1 METITGKPVPARL
14 KTWARL
20 VHVYPD
26 AFRWR
31 NYGDR
36 NLFPAADEVVI
47 PFLGTTVM
55 LKRMQHDQRSF
66 YYEIAG
72 TGGLVVEP
80 KWVEYFDTD
89 QLVPSAYVPAEV
101 GKVRD
106 VSDRWFDDPSER
118 RYSVEGMEIVLW

>member
-1 METITGKPVPARL
+1 MAQLR
-14 KTWARL
+14 
-20 VHVYPD
+20 
-26 AFRWR
+26 
-31 NYGDR
+31 DR

-55 LKRMQHDQRSF
+55 LKRMQNDQQAF
-66 YYEIAG
+66 FYEIVG
-72 TGGLVVEP
+72 TGGLVVGP

-89 QLVPSAYVPAEV
+89 QLVPSAHARNDE

-106 VSDRWFDDPSER
+106 VSDRCYGDPSGR